1 MRPAWKILHLPLW
14 ALVVSGSCVTILAWR
29 VNSSSIVSFL
39 PGLVFFMHRQEEA
52 KRLTLADLQVI
63 SRVRVFQ
70 DDPSN
75 HFRSL
80 VVPLCIAQGPLRYA
94 VLSLSANDRRR
105 ETNVDYGQVALS
117 YKSRSLRLLRE
128 SLAGMDHANEALMT
142 CLILCSLEIAC
153 GSRTDWVRHAR
164 GAFAIINNFA
174 DVVDPQILFF
184 VYSYFQSRR
193 IFFLTTSA
201 SGQLDEAESA
211 TTATNPAK
219 HAKSAST
226 SSSSE
231 MQDLPS
237 LKLDFEKLC
246 INQMQIQAH
255 IGCSLGLLDII
266 AQTTRLVRRKR
277 QQRQSGRNSL
287 TNEETI
293 RSKAMSIRSQ
303 LESLVEE
310 NPSGNDYLSTCAE
323 CFRVAADL
331 FLQLACDVPLHQVF
345 LQERLCY
352 LLGRIGRVVYE
363 GQQRQLFPMW
373 PLFLAGCLSS
383 SDEDRLRVLDYF
395 AVLSQQWPVSNI
407 PVVQEATETIWKSRD
422 LNPDS
427 KARDGFDWQIII
439 EQMNWKLALS

>member
-1 MRPAWKILHLPLW
+1 MEDVSLTALGPSCFGIL
-14 ALVVSGSCVTILAWR
+14 
-29 VNSSSIVSFL
+29 NDYSSLESQLFQYCKWLYIKEKKMELLIV
-39 PGLVFFMHRQEEA
+39 P
-52 KRLTLADLQVI
+52 RLDLQVI
-63 SRVRVFQ
+63 SKVRVFQ

-80 VVPLCIAQGPLRYA
+80 VVPLCIGQGPLRYA
-94 VLSLSANDRRR
+94 VLSLSANDRRG
-105 ETNVDYGQVALS
+105 ETSVDYGQLALS
-117 YKSRSLRLLRE
+117 YKSQSLRLLRE

-174 DVVDPQILFF
+174 DLVDPQILFF
-184 VYSYFQSRR
+184 VYSYFQSRT

-201 SGQLDEAESA
+201 SGQLDEA
-211 TTATNPAK
+211 TTATNTM
-219 HAKSAST
+219 HANTSELHDASN
-226 SSSSE
+226 
-231 MQDLPS
+231 
-237 LKLDFEKLC
+237 LKLDFDQLC
-246 INQMQIQAH
+246 TNRMRIQPH
-255 IGCSLGLLDII
+255 MGCSLGLLELI
-266 AQTTRLVRRKR
+266 AQTTRLVQRKR

-287 TNEETI
+287 TNEEDI
-293 RSKAMSIRSQ
+293 RSRAMSIRSQ

-310 NPSGNDYLSTCAE
+310 NPSGNDYLATCAE

-345 LQERLCY
+345 LQEKLCY

-363 GQQRQLFPMW
+363 GQERQLFPMW

-395 AVLSQQWPVSNI
+395 AVLSQQWPISNI
-407 PVVQEATETIWKSRD
+407 PVVREATETIWKSRD

-427 KARDGFDWQIII
+427 KSRDGFDWQVII

>member
-1 MRPAWKILHLPLW
+1 M
-14 ALVVSGSCVTILAWR
+14 
-29 VNSSSIVSFL
+29 
-39 PGLVFFMHRQEEA
+39 
-52 KRLTLADLQVI
+52 
-63 SRVRVFQ
+63 FQ

-80 VVPLCIAQGPLRYA
+80 VVPLCIGQGPLRYA

-105 ETNVDYGQVALS
+105 ETNLDYGQVALS
-117 YKSRSLRLLRE
+117 YKSQSLRLLRE

-174 DVVDPQILFF
+174 ELVDPQILFF
-184 VYSYFQSRR
+184 VYSYFQSRT

-201 SGQLDEAESA
+201 TGQLDEAE
-211 TTATNPAK
+211 TTTTTTKTAT
-219 HAKSAST
+219 HAHKK
-226 SSSSE
+226 SSSSFSSSSSSSSSSDLN
-231 MQDLPS
+231 DLPS
-237 LKLDFEKLC
+237 LKLDFDQLC
-246 INQMQIQAH
+246 INRMRIQPH
-255 IGCSLGLLDII
+255 MGCSLGLLDII
-266 AQTTRLVRRKR
+266 AQTTRLVQRKR
-277 QQRQSGRNSL
+277 KQRQSGRNSL
-287 TNEETI
+287 ANEETI

-310 NPSGNDYLSTCAE
+310 NPSGNDYLATCAE

-331 FLQLACDVPLHQVF
+331 FLQLACDVPLYQVF
-345 LQERLCY
+345 LQEKLCY

-395 AVLSQQWPVSNI
+395 AVLSQQWPISNI
-407 PVVQEATETIWKSRD
+407 PVVREATETIWKSRD